1 MILVNKRAMVGG
13 LLVLGLAACAK
24 KPAAGPLPDD
34 MSLGNAAAKVTVIE
48 YASVGC
54 PICGAWYREVF
65 PSFKAKYID
74 TGRVHFI
81 SREMLVGNSSEVALA
96 AAGFLLARCAGKD
109 KYFTV
114 TGAIYKGQTAAY
126 ADPHGFLL
134 NLAKSF
140 GFDDASFDACVTDR
154 AALNALNARVDAYAN
169 TDKVTA
175 TPTFVINGKS
185 LEPGYH
191 PLRDLDAA
199 IAAAQS
205 PS

>member
-1 MILVNKRAMVGG
+1 MIIVDKRAMVGG
-13 LLVLGLAACAK
+13 LLAFGLAACGKA
-24 KPAAGPLPDD
+24 PVAAPLPDD
-34 MSLGNAAAKVTVIE
+34 MSMGNAKAPVTVIE

-74 TGRVHFI
+74 TGRVRFV

-96 AAGFLLARCAGKD
+96 AAGFLLARCAGRD
-109 KYFTV
+109 RYFTV
-114 TGAIYKGQTAAY
+114 TDAIYKGQTAAY

-134 NLAKSF
+134 NLARSM
-140 GFDDASFDACVTDR
+140 GFDDARFDACVTDR

-169 TDKVTA
+169 TDKVNA
-175 TPTFVINGKS
+175 TPTFVINGKA

-191 PLRDLDAA
+191 PLSDLDAA

-205 PS
+205 SR